1 MGIHTP
7 LKTLFT
13 KSLFVISLIL
23 LISGCVRPATSTL
36 PAASAAVSTS
46 VLPGSTSVMTVLA
59 PAATQT
65 RPAASTLVVKT
76 LAGTSIPPAILPQN
90 TPTETAT
97 PEPTVQSE
105 DFPPALIQIISPGSL
120 SQLATPIRVIASLKP
135 GDGNLVSLQL
145 FGENER
151 TIHDSVLKMKYT
163 ESGWVNLDQEI
174 KFEIN
179 AAGED
184 AMLVLTTRDEFGRR
198 IAQSAVPVLLI
209 QLGKSD
215 IEPNDFNQQPFVI
228 ESPRVNANVKGGVV
242 TVSGFAHPF
251 NTNPLIVELLT
262 ESGGVMDNAQTV
274 RLPRNK
280 DNQTYLPFTVDIPY
294 DVDIETPVRLSIR
307 QRSTQL
313 PNIDIALS
321 SQLITLL
328 P

>member
-1 MGIHTP
+1 M
-7 LKTLFT
+7 L
-13 KSLFVISLIL
+13 L
-23 LISGCVRPATSTL
+23 LISACVRPATSSL
-36 PAASAAVSTS
+36 PLTSAAAPTIALVTPTGADANLIAS
-46 VLPGSTSVMTVLA
+46 VTPTQPV
-59 PAATQT
+59 AA
-65 RPAASTLVVKT
+65 TLVVKT
-76 LAGTSIPPAILPQN
+76 MAGTSIPPTILVQN

-97 PEPTVQSE
+97 PEPTIQSD
-105 DFPPALIQIISPGSL
+105 DFPLALIQFVSPGSL

-135 GDGNLVSLQL
+135 GNGNLVSLQL

-184 AMLVLTTRDEFGRR
+184 AMLVLTTRDEFDRR
-198 IAQSAVPVLLI
+198 IAQSAIPIFLI

-215 IEPNDFNQQPFVI
+215 IEPNDFNQQPYVI
-228 ESPRVNANVKGGVV
+228 TSPQANSTVKGGVV
-242 TVSGFAHPF
+242 TVSGFAHAY

-262 ESGGVMDNAQTV
+262 ESGGVMTSQTV
-274 RLPRNK
+274 RLPRNAQ
-280 DNQTYLPFTVDIPY
+280 DQTYVPFSVDIPY

-307 QRSTQL
+307 QRSITL

-321 SQLITLL
+321 SQLITLM